1 MKTLAQNRRVS
12 EVRGGI
18 RKRVPAIALLL
29 VCSAVLSTFRLCAES
44 VPVRYA
50 QGVIHAFVILRT
62 LDGAAIADGELTQV
76 ARGDRVTD
84 DTTLHFKDGSFHRE
98 TVVFSQR
105 GVFRLLSDHVIQRG
119 PAFKQAMETSLDAST
134 GEFTA
139 RYMDGGTEKTLRERI
154 QAPPDLANGMIPVL
168 LQNLRP
174 GATQWTVSM
183 VVATPKPRIVKLVIS
198 PQGEESF
205 TIGSANHK
213 ATRYVIKVDIGGAAG
228 VLAPLLGRQPPDMH
242 MWIVSGDVPVFVKSE
257 APLYAGGPIW
267 RVELASPAW
276 PPDASQSPP
285 K

>member
-1 MKTLAQNRRVS
+1 MIAWLLACLGPLS
-12 EVRGGI
+12 
-18 RKRVPAIALLL
+18 ALG
-29 VCSAVLSTFRLCAES
+29 LSAES

-119 PAFKQAMETSLDAST
+119 AAFKQPMETSLDAST

-139 RYMDGGTEKTLRERI
+139 RYAEGGTEKTLRERI

-174 GATQWTVSM
+174 GAAQWTVSM

-198 PQGEESF
+198 PEGEESF

-228 VLAPLLGRQPPDMH
+228 VLAPLLGKQPADMH

-276 PPDASQSPP
+276 PPGASQSPA